1 MFGGI
6 KKMKLP
12 LNSLLLSELRV
23 FPVTLTSNDNIT
35 DKTMLAAITANEEL
49 LNLGYTLSAKDVVN
63 LAKCGELYSF
73 VEMFKGALSD
83 VKAKPMYPN
92 FPNQVM
98 DTDEAIFRFHQMM
111 HYFSTYG
118 AEILFGL
125 HVSKGWLPNVEDTYK
140 VKADD
145 TLLKAKVITLVD
157 IDVIPEY
164 VYTRIVPK
172 CERLTDKD
180 QMLLDLVL
188 PYVDDRAIKNIEIP
202 FKENIMPVFYSISNS
217 KMISQEDKL
226 CLLNCI
232 CNHTGDVFKCIDY
245 CLTRNKYHFKTSQKR
260 LFTKLLETYSN
271 SDFEENVIISDKR
284 SNRTE
289 LLLRYIDFTTYSRI
303 PVFKTIVNE
312 LRSGELHSWMSK
324 VESKLK
330 TRDVDALKML
340 SKRPGIMLRMLTRLL
355 RLGYNPTDI
364 LVYLYPHASE
374 LRTQTLVSIL
384 NAFNAKLDDLENSDQ
399 SKLSR
404 ESRSEVQNVI
414 TICTGL
420 LRDNLHAKD
429 APFKGKKV
437 YIECGEYNFAR
448 SIIETNDKSDEGGYV
463 RSGLSYNIPDNVS
476 RLRFFV
482 YWNHHVRSDVDL
494 HSRLVDSSGRTYDI
508 GWNAGFKEPVAVF
521 SGDITHSD
529 AAEYI
534 DIDLD
539 ASKDSD
545 IEYAT
550 TSVELYSSNDM
561 ARGLGDLDEC
571 YVGCMAV
578 SSLNEHVKL
587 YNPKNCFFSHSLTT
601 KSDILGYG
609 FIDIKNRCIT
619 VSAKPDMDVYQSS
632 MHIQKNLFSLNT
644 YVNILLSSQ
653 DCDIVTSRED
663 ADFVIVLDKPMND
676 NEISLIDNNFF
687 MD

>member
-1 MFGGI
+1 
-6 KKMKLP
+6 MKLS
-12 LNSLLLSELRV
+12 LNSLLLSELRA
-23 FPVTLTSNDNIT
+23 FPVTLIPDNDIT

-49 LNLGYTLSAKDVVN
+49 LNLGYTLSAEDVVN

-73 VEMFKGALSD
+73 VEMFKNALSD

-98 DTDEAIFRFHQMM
+98 NTDEAIFRFHQMM

-125 HVSKGWLPNVEDTYK
+125 HVSEGWLPNVEDTDK

-145 TLLKAKVITLVD
+145 TLLKAKVITL
-157 IDVIPEY
+157 IDSYDIPEY
-164 VYTRIVPK
+164 VYSKIMSK

-180 QMLLDLVL
+180 QMLLDYVL
-188 PYVDDRAIKNIEIP
+188 PNIDARAIKNIQIP
-202 FKENIMPVFYSISNS
+202 FKENIMPVFYSIANS
-217 KMISQEDKL
+217 TEISQEDKL
-226 CLLNCI
+226 YFLNCI
-232 CNHTGDVFKCIDY
+232 CKHTGDVFKCIDY

-289 LLLRYIDFTTYSRI
+289 LLLRYIDFNTYSRI

-330 TRDVDALKML
+330 TQDVDALKML

-399 SKLSR
+399 SELSR
-404 ESRSEVQNVI
+404 ESRSEVQNVL

-429 APFKGKKV
+429 ASFKGKRV
-437 YIECGEYNFAR
+437 YIEYGDYNFAR

-482 YWNHHVRSDVDL
+482 YWNHKYRADVDL
-494 HSRLVDSSGRTYDI
+494 HSRLVDSCGCTYDI
-508 GWNAGFKEPVAVF
+508 GWNASFKELVAVF

-539 ASKDSD
+539 ASKDND

-550 TSVELYSSNDM
+550 TSIKLYSSEDM

-587 YNPKNCFFSHSLTT
+587 YNSKNCFFSHNLTT
-601 KSDILGYG
+601 KSNILGYG

-619 VSAKPDMDVYQSS
+619 VSAKPNMDVYQSS
-632 MHIQKNLFSLNT
+632 LHIQKNLFSLDA
-644 YVNILLSSQ
+644 YVNILLASQ

-663 ADFVIVLDKPMND
+663 ADFVIVLDKPMSD